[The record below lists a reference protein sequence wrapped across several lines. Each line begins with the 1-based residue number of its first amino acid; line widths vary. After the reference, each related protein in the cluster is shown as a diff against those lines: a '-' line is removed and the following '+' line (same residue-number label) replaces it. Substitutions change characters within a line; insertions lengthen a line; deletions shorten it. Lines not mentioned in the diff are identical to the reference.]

1 MTILIGLGLFLLGGF
16 IGVAVMC
23 LVQVGSLA
31 DKEIIYRY
39 SEQEQK
45 ERGNQCSDGENLV

>member
-45 ERGNQCSDGENLV
+45 ELNNEYSDGENLV

>member
-1 MTILIGLGLFLLGGF
+1 MTVLIGLGLFLLGGF

-45 ERGNQCSDGENLV
+45 KLNNEYSDGENLV

>member
-1 MTILIGLGLFLLGGF
+1 MSILIGLGLFFLGGF

-31 DKEIIYRY
+31 NK
-39 SEQEQK
+39 
-45 ERGNQCSDGENLV
+45 